1 MALRSSILAWEM
13 PWTEEPGRLQ
23 SMGSQSDKTELLNI
37 LNTYRFFSIHLLLV
51 NLIFPLK
58 YINNR
63 GLLD

>member
-1 MALRSSILAWEM
+1 MALCSSILAWEM